1 MSENAGHYYGDSL
14 EEIYARE
21 LRTQQASPN
30 HENDQPENRTH
41 IHRCFESQY
50 NQEGTEIETVTYK
63 DRYGRKVTEIG
74 TRNRRDELD
83 GTFCL
88 KMEPEEYWYKGK
100 FIQGIFIEG
109 DCREQLYGKTVYEG
123 KYKNGKR
130 HGDGRLIK
138 FRLHLG
144 TFS

>member
-21 LRTQQASPN
+21 LRTQEASPN
-30 HENDQPENRTH
+30 HENDQPEP
-41 IHRCFESQY
+41 
-50 NQEGTEIETVTYK
+50 EIETYTYEDIH
-63 DRYGRKVTEIG
+63 DRKIKEIG
-74 TRNRRDELD
+74 TRKGGELD

-109 DCREQLYGKTVYEG
+109 ECRERLYGNTVYEG